1 MMVLLF
7 NWKNSKM
14 NVDKMDQ
21 FFKEVKSLKWDLHI
35 LPQKELKGVDMKVYM
50 HLHKNNINHLK
61 KDIKKIMDF
70 LNMIQAMQNTTLLNL
85 KIWKIPNFI
94 KALYKTLE
102 LIERTKTQ
110 HLWDIYHQINIKSRI
125 DRIQVLDWKECL
137 LWMLIYNQSNK
148 PLNETKFIA
157 IIKDTKLEIEFV
169 QIISLLTQSKIS
181 SMIWILKLIEK

>member
-21 FFKEVKSLKWDLHI
+21 LSKEVKSLKWDLHI
-35 LPQKELKGVDMKVYM
+35 LLQKESKDVGMKVYM
-50 HLHKNNINHLK
+50 HLHKNNINRLK
-61 KDIKKIMDF
+61 KDTKKIMDF
-70 LNMIQAMQNTTLLNL
+70 LNMIQVMQNIILLNL
-85 KIWKIPNFI
+85 KTWKIHNFI

-102 LIERTKTQ
+102 LIELIKTQ

-125 DRIQVLDWKECL
+125 DQIQVLDLKECL
-137 LWMLIYNQSNK
+137 LWMLTYNQSNK
-148 PLNETKFIA
+148 PLKETKFIA

-169 QIISLLTQSKIS
+169 QIINLLTQSKIS